1 MTDQPA
7 TRLLGMRLTFVLI
20 VCIILFFQL
29 LPLDTTPRRWV
40 GPDMLMCFACAWAL
54 RRPEFVP
61 ALVLAFCFLMA
72 DFLLFR
78 PPGLWAA
85 LAVLAC
91 EHLKSRAA
99 GLRDSSFAAE
109 WLAVS
114 IVIAAVALAYRAAM
128 MITLVDLPG
137 FGLTIFELIMTV
149 LFYPV
154 AVAITHFLLGVQK
167 VAPGDREIGG
177 GPA

>member
-1 MTDQPA
+1 MRAAIYARFSSELQSSSSIEDQF
-7 TRLLGMRLTFVLI
+7 RL
-20 VCIILFFQL
+20 
-29 LPLDTTPRRWV
+29 
-40 GPDMLMCFACAWAL
+40 
-54 RRPEFVP
+54 
-61 ALVLAFCFLMA
+61 
-72 DFLLFR
+72 
-78 PPGLWAA
+78 
-85 LAVLAC
+85 C
-91 EHLKSRAA
+91 EEKARAA

-114 IVIAAVALAYRAAM
+114 IVVAAVALAYRAAM